1 MAILALGVLVFN
13 LISSHCIERTL
24 HIEGFR
30 FSWFFTF
37 FELFFPA
44 LLVTLES
51 VLKKGNFASTRAVI
65 SGPFF

>member
-44 LLVTLES
+44 LLES